1 MIHNKYL
8 MILKQYLGD
17 YNKEIYGRNI
27 VNKVALSQKAI
38 ALTLDE
44 LEKEGI
50 LKSRKQGNIKYFKLN
65 IPNPNTKDLLS
76 SAEMLNKTIFFNKN
90 KKLHSLF
97 KKDDRIIGVFGSYA
111 KGTETK
117 SSDIDLFIIGDKL
130 KNDYDKK
137 GELFDLKISIK
148 YFPERKFIEL
158 IKDKNN
164 LCKEIIENHITIFN
178 VEKFISIVWGD
189 YYGFD

>member
-1 MIHNKYL
+1 

-76 SAEMLNKTIFFNKN
+76 SAEMLNKTIFFNLLLSY
-90 KKLHSLF
+90 LHPVPPPSQNSM
-97 KKDDRIIGVFGSYA
+97 V
-111 KGTETK
+111 KG
-117 SSDIDLFIIGDKL
+117 F
-130 KNDYDKK
+130 
-137 GELFDLKISIK
+137 
-148 YFPERKFIEL
+148 
-158 IKDKNN
+158 
-164 LCKEIIENHITIFN
+164 
-178 VEKFISIVWGD
+178 
-189 YYGFD
+189 

>member
-1 MIHNKYL
+1 
-8 MILKQYLGD
+8 MILRQYLGD

-65 IPNPNTKDLLS
+65 ISNPNTKDLLS
-76 SAEMLNKTIFFNKN
+76 SVEMLNKTIFFNKN

-137 GELFDLKISIK
+137 GELFELKIRIK
-148 YFPERKFIEL
+148 YFPEMKFIEL

-178 VEKFISIVWGD
+178 VEKFINIVWGD